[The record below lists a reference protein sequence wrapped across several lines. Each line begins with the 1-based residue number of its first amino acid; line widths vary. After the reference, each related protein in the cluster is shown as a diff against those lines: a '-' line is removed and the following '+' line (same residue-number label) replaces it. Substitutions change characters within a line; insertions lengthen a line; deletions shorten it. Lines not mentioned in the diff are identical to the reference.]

1 MSETQTLERRLDPNV
16 VIRSLRLIFWGALLC
31 ILSFKINSFDVFDDT
46 VGLLLICLGVFPL
59 AKQPGGLHHNNF
71 MLFVRIVAII
81 TLIEQVMFGY
91 FSPPESLSL
100 ILQILGL
107 LMLAGIVVFCLA
119 MRDMAEAHNL
129 NISKNSWKTTLVLFV
144 AIYVIPLGLFY
155 LYALG
160 AIITGSKFNF
170 NINSL
175 WAIPIIAIFF
185 VPTIH
190 LFISTSR
197 MKKEM
202 VTACVIS

>member
-1 MSETQTLERRLDPNV
+1 MGEAQVSEKGLDSNV

-31 ILSFKINSFDVFDDT
+31 VLSFKINGFDVFYDT
-46 VGLLLICLGVFPL
+46 VGLLQICLGVFPL
-59 AKQPGGLHHNNF
+59 AKQPGGTHHKNF
-71 MLFVRIVAII
+71 MLFVQTVAII
-81 TLIEQVMFGY
+81 TLIKQVMFGY

-119 MRDMAEAHNL
+119 MRDMAEIHNL
-129 NISKNSWKTTLVLFV
+129 SISKNSWKTTLVLFV

-155 LYALG
+155 LYALW
-160 AIITGSKFNF
+160 AIISGSTFNF
-170 NINSL
+170 NIKSL

-185 VPTIH
+185 VPIIH
-190 LFISTSR
+190 LFVSTSR

-202 VTACVIS
+202 LTV